1 MGCNC
6 GKKKVA
12 SPKKIVKPAQ
22 KTVNTQARLKRII
35 KRSAY

>member
-1 MGCNC
+1 MYFH
-6 GKKKVA
+6 KQAKKV
-12 SPKKIVKPAQ
+12 VKPQ